1 LGLSDVLKI
10 EGLSKGVIM
19 LDKSL
24 MAGSTTMLVLN
35 LLEQGDMYGYQMIRE
50 LEQRS
55 EQFFSLKEGTL
66 YPILH
71 GLEKDGLINSYEMKT
86 EQGRPRK
93 YYAINDK
100 GRRLLKDKKQE
111 WQLFSSG
118 ETKCWEVSGMRI
130 MAQEPSSKVW
140 FKEFALNRPV
150 MLL

>member
-1 LGLSDVLKI
+1 
-10 EGLSKGVIM
+10 M

-71 GLEKDGLINSYEMKT
+71 GLEKDGLIKSYEMKT
-86 EQGRPRK
+86 EQWRPRK

-100 GRRLLKDKKQE
+100 GRRLLRDKKQE
-111 WQLFSSG
+111 WQLFSSA
-118 ETKCWEVSGMRI
+118 VN
-130 MAQEPSSKVW
+130 KVMGGVRYA
-140 FKEFALNRPV
+140 E
-150 MLL
+150 

>member
-1 LGLSDVLKI
+1 
-10 EGLSKGVIM
+10 M
-19 LDKSL
+19 DKSL

-111 WQLFSSG
+111 WQLFSSA
-118 ETKCWEVSGMRI
+118 VN
-130 MAQEPSSKVW
+130 KVIGGVRYA
-140 FKEFALNRPV
+140 E
-150 MLL
+150 

>member
-71 GLEKDGLINSYEMKT
+71 GLEKDGLIKSYEMKT
-86 EQGRPRK
+86 EQWRPRK

-100 GRRLLKDKKQE
+100 GRRLLRDKKQE
-111 WQLFSSG
+111 WQLFSSA
-118 ETKCWEVSGMRI
+118 VN
-130 MAQEPSSKVW
+130 KVMGGVRYA
-140 FKEFALNRPV
+140 E
-150 MLL
+150 

>member
-1 LGLSDVLKI
+1 
-10 EGLSKGVIM
+10 M

-71 GLEKDGLINSYEMKT
+71 GLEKDGLIKSYEMKT

-100 GRRLLKDKKQE
+100 GRRLLRDKKQE
-111 WQLFSSG
+111 WQLFSSA
-118 ETKCWEVSGMRI
+118 VN
-130 MAQEPSSKVW
+130 KVMGGVRYA
-140 FKEFALNRPV
+140 E
-150 MLL
+150 